1 MRSYLFK
8 IGSFEIR
15 IYSLMYIIALLLA
28 IHLAKRDEV
37 ASKKGINN
45 AKDIEDLAYV
55 ALFSGL
61 IGARL
66 YYVLLNFDYYSKNIF
81 EILAV
86 YKGGLA
92 IHGGIIGGFIGVYI
106 FAKKRKYK
114 LANLTDMAVGPLILG
129 QAIGRIGNFANG
141 EIHGVPTFT
150 PLKVIFTGTFNKWWE
165 YYNSLPILEQAK
177 YKNIVPWGVVFPQ
190 DTPAGIDFPSYP
202 LHPAMLYEMILNLI
216 CFILIWFVFRK
227 KGYRSGVLSMI
238 YLIMYAIIR
247 IFVSTFRVEDLM
259 IYGIRA
265 PYIISIIMII
275 FGIFGI
281 WKINTKKQ

>member
-28 IHLAKRDEV
+28 IYLAKRDEV
-37 ASKKGINN
+37 ASKKGVNN

-114 LANLTDMAVGPLILG
+114 LADLTDMAVVPLILG
-129 QAIGRIGNFANG
+129 QAI
-141 EIHGVPTFT
+141 
-150 PLKVIFTGTFNKWWE
+150 
-165 YYNSLPILEQAK
+165 
-177 YKNIVPWGVVFPQ
+177 
-190 DTPAGIDFPSYP
+190 
-202 LHPAMLYEMILNLI
+202 
-216 CFILIWFVFRK
+216 
-227 KGYRSGVLSMI
+227 
-238 YLIMYAIIR
+238 
-247 IFVSTFRVEDLM
+247 
-259 IYGIRA
+259 
-265 PYIISIIMII
+265 
-275 FGIFGI
+275 
-281 WKINTKKQ
+281 